1 MPSSTPTA
9 SPAVVP
15 AVQAHRGCP
24 DTALGIAE
32 NTTDAFARARELG
45 ADGVELDVRRT
56 ADGALAVHHDA
67 ELPGLGPL
75 CRLRVAELPDDV
87 PLLADALAACGDL
100 VVNIEVKNV
109 PTEVDFDP
117 DDEVA
122 RLVADTV
129 AESRD
134 EGTTIV
140 SSFWL
145 PSLEAVHRRHPA
157 LPTGLLLTSWAD
169 PLGGIGLAADAGC
182 RAVHLPVGLVGPD
195 TVAAAHGAGLA
206 VAAWTVN
213 DPDDLDRMGD
223 LGVDTVITDR
233 VDLAVSRRALRR

>member
-9 SPAVVP
+9 DPVLVP
-15 AVQAHRGCP
+15 AVYAHRGCP
-24 DTALGIAE
+24 DASRGIAE
-32 NTTDAFARARELG
+32 NTTEAFARARELG

-56 ADGALAVHHDA
+56 ADGALAVHHDP

-75 CRLRVAELPDDV
+75 CQLRVADLPEAV

-100 VVNIEVKNV
+100 VVNVEIKNL
-109 PTEVDFDP
+109 PTDVDFDP
-117 DDEVA
+117 DEQVA

-129 AESRD
+129 ADCRD
-134 EGTTIV
+134 EGTTVV

-145 PSLEAVHRRHPA
+145 PSLDAVRRRHPTLA
-157 LPTGLLLTSWAD
+157 TGLLLASWAD
-169 PLGGIGLAADAGC
+169 PSAGIELAADAGC
-182 RAVHLPVGLVGPD
+182 RAVHLPVALVRSD

-213 DPDDLDRMGD
+213 DADDLDRMRR
-223 LGVDTVITDR
+223 LGVETVITDR
-233 VDLAVSRRALRR
+233 VDLAVSQRDVPR

>member
-9 SPAVVP
+9 SPAAVP
-15 AVQAHRGCP
+15 AVHAHRGCP
-24 DTALGIAE
+24 DAALGIAE
-32 NTTDAFARARELG
+32 NTTGAFARARELG

-75 CRLRVAELPDDV
+75 CRLRVSELPDDV

-100 VVNIEVKNV
+100 VVNVEVKNV
-109 PTEVDFDP
+109 PIEVDFDP
-117 DDEVA
+117 EDEAA

-157 LPTGLLLTSWAD
+157 LATGLLLASWAD
-169 PLGGIGLAADAGC
+169 PLGGIELAADTGC
-182 RAVHLPVGLVGPD
+182 RAVHLPVALVGPD
-195 TVAAAHGAGLA
+195 TVVAARAAGLA

-213 DPDDLDRMGD
+213 DPDDVDRMAD

>member
-1 MPSSTPTA
+1 MPSSTPTTT
-9 SPAVVP
+9 PAVVP
-15 AVQAHRGCP
+15 AVHAHRGSP
-24 DTALGIAE
+24 DAELGIAE
-32 NTTDAFARARELG
+32 NSTDAFARARELG

-75 CRLRVAELPDDV
+75 CRLRVAELPDAV
-87 PLLADALAACGDL
+87 PLLAEALAACGDL
-100 VVNIEVKNV
+100 VVNVEIKNV
-109 PTEVDFDP
+109 PTDVDFDP
-117 DDEVA
+117 EEGVA

-129 AESRD
+129 ADSRD

-145 PSLEAVHRRHPA
+145 PALEAVHRRHPGM
-157 LPTGLLLTSWAD
+157 PTGLLLASWAD
-169 PLGGIGLAADAGC
+169 PLAGIEVAADQGC
-182 RAVHLPVGLVGPD
+182 RAVHLAVDLVGPD

-213 DPDDLDRMGD
+213 DPDDLDRMAD
-223 LGVDTVITDR
+223 WGVDTVITDR